1 MPPARLRRS
10 MSKKKNKKKEK
21 VKYIDDGRTIADMS
35 GTSKMNVLLGGT
47 SGNSRGRGGRHAPLK
62 DQAKTFFG
70 AMRMMFIP
78 MLITMGIMTVAFG
91 IMYVILVLFS

>member
-10 MSKKKNKKKEK
+10 MSKKKNKKEK

-47 SGNSRGRGGRHAPLK
+47 SGNSRGRGGRRAPLK